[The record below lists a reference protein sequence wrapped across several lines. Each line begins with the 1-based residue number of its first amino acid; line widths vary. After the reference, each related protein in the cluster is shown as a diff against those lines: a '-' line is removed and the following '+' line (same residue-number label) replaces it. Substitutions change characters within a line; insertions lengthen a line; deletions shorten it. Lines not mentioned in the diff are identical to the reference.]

1 MVVKI
6 NKAASPILEGKF
18 SECLLWSI
26 VGYNLH
32 VDLYIIVGDCDI
44 NLQGDLFQE
53 TNILFSV
60 EEHISLSKEKL
71 DTEKSW
77 LD

>member
-1 MVVKI
+1 MYR
-6 NKAASPILEGKF
+6 
-18 SECLLWSI
+18 SI
-26 VGYNLH
+26 H
-32 VDLYIIVGDCDI
+32 HRVGDCDI